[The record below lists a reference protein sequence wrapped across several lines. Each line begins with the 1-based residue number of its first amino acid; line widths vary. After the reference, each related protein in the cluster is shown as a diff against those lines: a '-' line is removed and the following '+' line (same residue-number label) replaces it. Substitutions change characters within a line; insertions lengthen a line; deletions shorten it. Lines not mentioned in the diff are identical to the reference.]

1 MHAFALSIGIGI
13 ALLAVAVPASAHY
26 LWIERQGDGRARL
39 YFGEYQDNEREKAG
53 GRLDEIRDPRAWF
66 LDRHARRREL
76 TAAKR
81 ADHFDLGPVNATAA
95 VFAEESGY
103 EVRDWT
109 RFGYG
114 VAKPMF
120 YARYATRG
128 TVSAQEPQLALDIV
142 PLDAQ
147 RLRVTFRGSP
157 LAKVKLT
164 VFAPNG
170 WTQER
175 RTDEAGE
182 ANIATPWPGQ
192 YVVEVIHLERR
203 PGEFEGKSYENLR
216 HRMTLSVLKSRSA
229 PRKAVAR

>member
-1 MHAFALSIGIGI
+1 MHAFALSIGIT
-13 ALLAVAVPASAHY
+13 LLAMALPASAHY
-26 LWIERQGDGRARL
+26 IWIERQGDGRARL

-66 LDRHARRREL
+66 LDRHGQRHEL
-76 TAAKR
+76 QAAKL
-81 ADHFDLGPVNATAA
+81 ADHFDLGPVRAPAA

-109 RFGYG
+109 RLGFG
-114 VAKPMF
+114 VVKPLF
-120 YARYATRG
+120 YARYAARG
-128 TVSAQEPQLALDIV
+128 PASAREPQLTLDIV

-157 LAKVKLT
+157 LAKAKLT
-164 VFAPNG
+164 VYAPNG
-170 WTQER
+170 WAQER

-182 ANIATPWPGQ
+182 TNIATPWPGQ

-229 PRKAVAR
+229 SRQAVAR

>member
-1 MHAFALSIGIGI
+1 MRAIALTIGL
-13 ALLAVAVPASAHY
+13 ALLAVAVPVSAHY
-26 LWIERQGDGRARL
+26 LWIERQDDGRARL
-39 YFGEYQDNEREKAG
+39 YFGEYQDNEREKTG

-66 LDRHARRREL
+66 LDRHAQRREL
-76 TAAKR
+76 PAAKR

-114 VAKPMF
+114 VVKPMF

-128 TVSAQEPQLALDIV
+128 AISAQEPQLTLDIV
-142 PLDAQ
+142 PLDIR

-157 LAKVKLT
+157 LAKAKVT
-164 VFAPNG
+164 VYAPNT
-170 WTQER
+170 WLQER
-175 RTDEAGE
+175 RTDERGE
-182 ANIATPWPGQ
+182 VSIATPWPGQ
-192 YVVEVIHLERR
+192 YVIEVIHLERR

-216 HRMTLSVLKSRSA
+216 HRTTLSVLKGRAA
-229 PRKAVAR
+229 PRQAVAR